1 MLSYDISAFNL
12 AARAL
17 SLLTRGFEL
26 VTPGF
31 KLTICRFELV
41 TRGFKLITHRFELVT
56 RWFELPTHVLLFHN
70 NTLYKIPC
78 IFFFI
83 FIFNTYIEG
92 NDEYI
97 ECIEDGN
104 DWGQ

>member
-12 AARAL
+12 AARPL

-26 VTPGF
+26 VTPRF

-41 TRGFKLITHRFELVT
+41 TH
-56 RWFELPTHVLLFHN
+56 WFEIVTHVLLFHN
-70 NTLYKIPC
+70 NTLYKIPS

-97 ECIEDGN
+97 EYIEDGN

>member
-26 VTPGF
+26 VT
-31 KLTICRFELV
+31 
-41 TRGFKLITHRFELVT
+41 RGFKLITHRFELVT
-56 RWFELPTHVLLFHN
+56 RSFELATHVLLFHN